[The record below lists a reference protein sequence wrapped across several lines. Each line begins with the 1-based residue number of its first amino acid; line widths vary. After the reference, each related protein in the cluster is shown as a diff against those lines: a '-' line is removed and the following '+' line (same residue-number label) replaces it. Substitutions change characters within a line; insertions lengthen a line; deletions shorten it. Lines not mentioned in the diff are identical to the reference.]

1 MKALIGLTLLL
12 LIPFVCLAEDET
24 KILDN
29 NYRIQHRI
37 KDGKVYDNDYMIK
50 YRIKDGNI
58 YDSNYNK
65 VGSYKGPNSIPSGKG
80 GRK

>member
-1 MKALIGLTLLL
+1 MKAFFGLILFLT
-12 LIPFVCLAEDET
+12 IPLVCLAEEEA

-29 NYRIQHRI
+29 DYRIQYRI

-65 VGSYKGPNSIPSGKG
+65 VGSYKGPNSVPSGKG